1 MYSKLIFY
9 LKTKMFSANYILDL
23 LYSLILY
30 YEDTFHESR
39 VEYGYICSIIRTSY
53 KLRTIYGVHL
63 GIYIYNI
70 QPMKIFNYILYMYDI
85 YIY

>member
-30 YEDTFHESR
+30 YEDTFNELC
-39 VEYGYICSIIRTSY
+39 VEYGYICTLYVVQIAY
-53 KLRTIYGVHL
+53 NLHL
-63 GIYIYNI
+63 GVYQAYI
-70 QPMKIFNYILYMYDI
+70 
-85 YIY
+85 